1 MDSLLLMQN
10 IEKSFGPVKALDHTR
25 LEVARGEVHALIGAN
40 GAGKS
45 TLMKILCGELDCEG
59 GSITFDG
66 APLLSG
72 KTRDVRDLG
81 IVMIRQ
87 ELNII
92 PILTVAQYLFLG
104 REPTRGAVIDD
115 RRISAQAAELLR
127 PVGADFSPDT
137 RMRKRQENAAC

>member
-104 REPTRGAVIDD
+104 REPTRG
-115 RRISAQAAELLR
+115 RR
-127 PVGADFSPDT
+127 D
-137 RMRKRQENAAC
+137 